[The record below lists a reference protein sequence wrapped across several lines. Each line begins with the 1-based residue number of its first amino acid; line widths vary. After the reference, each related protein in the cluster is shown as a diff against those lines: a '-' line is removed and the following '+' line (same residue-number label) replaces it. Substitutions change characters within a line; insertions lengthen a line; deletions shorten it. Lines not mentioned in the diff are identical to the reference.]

1 MLAVSPD
8 TGAVPPQFD
17 AFVQSLSV
25 VPVHVRVAAKSG
37 AVNSTQIKSAPATR
51 VQMLFMNAAANG
63 IAYEYADFGK
73 CHSGLRAGSS
83 VDSCDANPCLDV
95 PSKSN
100 KLKSLVLM
108 VK

>member
-25 VPVHVRVAAKSG
+25 VPVHVRVAAKAE
-37 AVNSTQIKSAPATR
+37 AVNNTQIKSAPATR
-51 VQMLFMNAAANG
+51 VQMLFMNVGANG
-63 IAYEYADFGK
+63 IAYNFGM
-73 CHSGLRAGSS
+73 CHSGLRAGSP

-95 PSKSN
+95 PNRSN
-100 KLKSLVLM
+100 RLKSFVLI